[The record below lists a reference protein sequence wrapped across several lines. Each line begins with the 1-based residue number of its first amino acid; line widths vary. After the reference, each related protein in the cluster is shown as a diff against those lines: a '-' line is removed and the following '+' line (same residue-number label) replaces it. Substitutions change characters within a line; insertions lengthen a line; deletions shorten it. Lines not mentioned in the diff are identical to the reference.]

1 MSHALRKSSHQF
13 EWCPKCSVFQDCYF
27 DEHGPHALDPECSY
41 GPLEA
46 IDAEPPEECIAC
58 RHLQTVANY
67 PMGPEFGMES
77 MYDDCSKPDE
87 EVCPHGFR

>member
-1 MSHALRKSSHQF
+1 
-13 EWCPKCSVFQDCYF
+13 
-27 DEHGPHALDPECSY
+27 
-41 GPLEA
+41 
-46 IDAEPPEECIAC
+46 
-58 RHLQTVANY
+58 LQTVANY